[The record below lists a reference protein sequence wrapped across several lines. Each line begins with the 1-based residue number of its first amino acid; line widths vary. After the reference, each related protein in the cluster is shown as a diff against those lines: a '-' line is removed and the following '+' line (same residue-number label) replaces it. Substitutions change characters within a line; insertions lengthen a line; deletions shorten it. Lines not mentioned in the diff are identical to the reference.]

1 MKKKIYLKP
10 SVIVV
15 ELHNESLMQQASQ
28 SDMPPENVPDY
39 DDWLD

>member
-28 SDMPPENVPDY
+28 IPTNGIPEY
-39 DDWLD
+39 DDWIG

>member
-15 ELHNESLMQQASQ
+15 ELHNESLMQQASGT
-28 SDMPPENVPDY
+28 PPEEIPDY
-39 DDWLD
+39 DGWLE

>member
-28 SDMPPENVPDY
+28 TPPNEIPDY
-39 DDWLD
+39 DDWME

>member
-10 SVIVV
+10 TVIIV

-28 SDMPPENVPDY
+28 MPPNGIPDY
-39 DDWLD
+39 DDWMG